1 MALTLPLP
9 QIEAPRAVA
18 LLLAIVAGY
27 VDACTF
33 IGLFGFFIAQVTG
46 SFVFVGAAIV
56 SDVDAG
62 RAQLLAVPMF
72 FLAGVVT
79 VVVAALAQAFGRSP
93 LPWTLALETVLLAAF
108 MTAGILGQPFASSQ
122 SALSIATALLG
133 IAAMGTQSGQ
143 VRLLFHGAP
152 STNVMT
158 LNTSQMALDA
168 TQLVLAKFPRV
179 AADDKGL
186 AVLRQRLATTL
197 LLAVG
202 FFAGIAAG
210 AAAFVSLGFA
220 CVALPVAALV
230 GLVGWATWSR

>member
-62 RAQLLAVPMF
+62 HAQLLAVPMF
-72 FLAGVVT
+72 FFAGVVT
-79 VVVAALAQAFGRSP
+79 VVVAALAQAFGRAP
-93 LPWTLALETVLLAAF
+93 LPWTLALEGLLLAAF
-108 MTAGILGQPFASSQ
+108 MAVGNWGQPFASSG
-122 SALSIATALLG
+122 SAASTATALLG

-168 TQLVLAKFPRV
+168 TQLLLAKSTRMSGNE
-179 AADDKGL
+179 KGI
-186 AVLRQRLATTL
+186 AVLSQRLTTTL
-197 LLAVG
+197 MLAAG
-202 FFAGIAAG
+202 FFTGIVAG
-210 AAAFVSLGFA
+210 AAAFVSFGFY
-220 CVALPVAALV
+220 CVALPVAVLV
-230 GLVGWATWSR
+230 GLVGWAVRLR